1 MLLGMMLVV
10 GIIEWRTFHAE
21 KARDALKQSVNQLR
35 NIINENS
42 PSQPMRRGSPGR
54 LSVSPVAPARLRHS
68 DHLCKGGRT
77 FIDRWDRRVCVF
89 RSVCYNKKELRWK
102 YYIGEDEPPPALL
115 FDNGTITTFPR
126 QFSAVGLVNALSMS
140 TWRFHWQGNMDIVV
154 GEADQTN
161 FLDAPVHVML
171 GPFGLGHF
179 EHSLT
184 DGAMPMFNMLRA
196 FDLATLDAQALLMY
210 RRELGCYRPKSVRP
224 LRDNLLSYVRLG
236 DTGS

>member
-1 MLLGMMLVV
+1 M
-10 GIIEWRTFHAE
+10 
-21 KARDALKQSVNQLR
+21 
-35 NIINENS
+35 
-42 PSQPMRRGSPGR
+42 
-54 LSVSPVAPARLRHS
+54 
-68 DHLCKGGRT
+68 
-77 FIDRWDRRVCVF
+77 CVF

-154 GEADQTN
+154 GEADKTN

-179 EHSLT
+179 GHSLT

-210 RRELGCYRPKSVRP
+210 RRENGCYRPKSVRP
-224 LRDNLLSYVRLG
+224 LRDFAQLCSFG
-236 DTGS
+236 

>member
-210 RRELGCYRPKSVRP
+210 RREFGCYRPKSVRP

>member
-21 KARDALKQSVNQLR
+21 KTRDALKQSVNQLR

-54 LSVSPVAPARLRHS
+54 LSVSPVAAARLRHS

-179 EHSLT
+179 GHSLT

-210 RRELGCYRPKSVRP
+210 RREFGCYRPKSVRP